1 MRIDNFS
8 GNFAFKSTQLQS
20 VHTNEK
26 TDNYRDY
33 YFIFKDTIVIYK
45 LLYMYTYVIY
55 NSLISISKHITK
67 IKGTIDA
74 VKWWRCARFLIKKL
88 LVLNYSF
95 SIK

>member
-1 MRIDNFS
+1 
-8 GNFAFKSTQLQS
+8 
-20 VHTNEK
+20 
-26 TDNYRDY
+26 
-33 YFIFKDTIVIYK
+33 
-45 LLYMYTYVIY
+45 MYTYVIY

-74 VKWWRCARFLIKKL
+74 VKWWRYARFLIKKL